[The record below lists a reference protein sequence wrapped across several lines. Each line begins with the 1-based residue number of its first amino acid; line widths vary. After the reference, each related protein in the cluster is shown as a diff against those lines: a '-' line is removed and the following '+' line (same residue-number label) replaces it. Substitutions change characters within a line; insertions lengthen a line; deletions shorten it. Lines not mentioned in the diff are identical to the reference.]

1 MIMPSLRMGMKPVAR
16 SSVNG
21 RFFATAVEICRSGL
35 RVLARMV
42 RIRRDRA
49 WLDELPDYLLRDIG
63 IERLEI
69 SSVTRYGGKT
79 DRDGMWN

>member
-1 MIMPSLRMGMKPVAR
+1 MPTLRMGMKPVAR
-16 SSVNG
+16 PSVNG
-21 RFFATAVEICRSGL
+21 RFFTTSVEICRSGL
-35 RVLARMV
+35 RILARII

-63 IERLEI
+63 IKRSEI
-69 SSVTRYGGKT
+69 SSVTWFGGKT